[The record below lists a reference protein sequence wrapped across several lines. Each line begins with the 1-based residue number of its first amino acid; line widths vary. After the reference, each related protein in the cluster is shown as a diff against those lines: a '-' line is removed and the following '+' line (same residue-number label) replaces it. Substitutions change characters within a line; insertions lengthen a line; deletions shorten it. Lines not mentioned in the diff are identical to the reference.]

1 MEPNSIPCYVNLG
14 PGQDCGPLSEPCQSQ
29 HFVSLATT
37 HDLIK
42 LVGPKN
48 LYAERSGLIEKKC
61 LEKDDHYAAD
71 GHLYVIGRVSI
82 RSELSP
88 LVAFWSGA

>member
-1 MEPNSIPCYVNLG
+1 MEPNSIPCNVNLG

-37 HDLIK
+37 YDLIK
-42 LVGPKN
+42 LEGPKN
-48 LYAERSGLIEKKC
+48 LYAGRNGLTERKC

-71 GHLYVIGRVSI
+71 GHLCVIGRVLTQ
-82 RSELSP
+82 SELC
-88 LVAFWSGA
+88 AQ